1 MNDKLIDEFS
11 KLLDFVNNQ
20 IQKLKSEDPQDKKIK
35 GNQFRAKQISSV
47 IKILKNYPEKINLK
61 NYNELET
68 LPGIGK
74 NTIAR
79 IKEILETGKLEELDE
94 FSRTYD
100 DKLVKKKNKTTR
112 IF

>member
-1 MNDKLIDEFS
+1 M
-11 KLLDFVNNQ
+11 
-20 IQKLKSEDPQDKKIK
+20 
-35 GNQFRAKQISSV
+35 
-47 IKILKNYPEKINLK
+47 
-61 NYNELET
+61 ET

-100 DKLVKKKNKTTR
+100 DKLVKKKKKLLK
-112 IF
+112 I